1 MEQIEKICRDLNQEQ
16 DTNNNL
22 FESMEIAQKEYQ
34 LKMEEM
40 EEEIQARD
48 ALINELDNVIKDL
61 TVQVKRD
68 QQELVAT
75 KAKNGVIV
83 IDQDLLKS
91 ELSRASIGDDFEFLH
106 SELDQDE
113 DMFSSRLSKVTSSHP
128 KSHQNDIP
136 IKEADKPQS
145 PGKILVSSRMADFKK
160 LAWSQRSYD
169 PSSEQLLQNNLNQI
183 IRQKEKIISGAKI

>member
-1 MEQIEKICRDLNQEQ
+1 
-16 DTNNNL
+16 
-22 FESMEIAQKEYQ
+22 MEIAQKEYQ

-83 IDQDLLKS
+83 ID
-91 ELSRASIGDDFEFLH
+91 
-106 SELDQDE
+106 
-113 DMFSSRLSKVTSSHP
+113 
-128 KSHQNDIP
+128 
-136 IKEADKPQS
+136 
-145 PGKILVSSRMADFKK
+145 
-160 LAWSQRSYD
+160 
-169 PSSEQLLQNNLNQI
+169 
-183 IRQKEKIISGAKI
+183 